1 MLHFVSIR
9 ARKRLGEIGFAG
21 LIVVFAWLLQI
32 TVLTKLSLDSVL
44 CSLPLAI
51 TITWGA
57 VFGSPLRKPT
67 PEELRLQPVD
77 QAIMMQIASGSVSG
91 LIIGAIFASF
101 YATVSP
107 IYPISYPLVGWLSGY
122 FSLKSFNKATLLC
135 IPLVLGGT
143 VFAESISA
151 LQLHFFGRPDV
162 LPRLAEIAFPEAIL
176 NSLIAPFIYFPMR
189 AWLEFF
195 TVRDVR
201 E

>member
-9 ARKRLGEIGFAG
+9 VRKRLGEIGFAG
-21 LIVVFAWLLQI
+21 LIVIFAWLLQI

-67 PEELRLQPVD
+67 PEELRIQPVD

-91 LIIGAIFASF
+91 MIIGAIFASF

-107 IYPISYPLVGWLSGY
+107 IYPVAYPIVGWLSGY

-151 LQLHFFGRPDV
+151 LQLHFVGRPDV

-189 AWLEFF
+189 AWFEFF

>member
-1 MLHFVSIR
+1 MIQLMSIR

-21 LIVVFAWLLQI
+21 LIVVFAWLLQV
-32 TVLTKLSLDSVL
+32 TVLTKLSLDTML

-67 PEELRLQPVD
+67 PEELRMQPVD

-101 YATVSP
+101 YLTMLP
-107 IYPISYPLVGWLSGY
+107 IYPISYPIVGWLAGY

-143 VFAESISA
+143 VFAESITA
-151 LQLHFFGRPDV
+151 LQLHMIGRPEV

-189 AWLEFF
+189 AWFEFF
-195 TVRDVR
+195 TSRDVR